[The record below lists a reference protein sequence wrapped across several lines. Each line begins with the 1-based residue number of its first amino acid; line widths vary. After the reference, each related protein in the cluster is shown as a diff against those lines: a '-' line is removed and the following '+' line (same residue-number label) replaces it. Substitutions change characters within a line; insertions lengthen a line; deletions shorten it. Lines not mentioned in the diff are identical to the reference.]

1 MHKFIVAAIAL
12 AAISV
17 SVPASAQHRERPC
30 GVQFTGSGQRVQTNH
45 LVGPCDT
52 GPDQSG
58 HNGSRGRYFIGGANA
73 APYRQPVMTAY
84 AQPEYGVVQQGYRQ
98 QSGGSTRFSSSQRT
112 SIRQTRRSNTAAPT
126 ITGKMPTI
134 DPKTLSREAYRV
146 LGPVEVPPGV
156 GYHFAV
162 TANANDAPKEGCKVI
177 KTGQSADGMYTLT
190 RRICPK

>member
-1 MHKFIVAAIAL
+1 MKKFILVAL
-12 AAISV
+12 ALGTIVV
-17 SVPASAQHRERPC
+17 SLPASAQARERPC

-58 HNGSRGRYFIGGANA
+58 HNGSRGPYFIGRANA
-73 APYRQPVMTAY
+73 KRHRQPVMTAY

-98 QSGGSTRFSSSQRT
+98 QSGASASFSSSQRT
-112 SIRQTRRSNTAAPT
+112 SIRQTRRGNAAMPA

-156 GYHFAV
+156 GYNFAV

-190 RRICPK
+190 RRICPR